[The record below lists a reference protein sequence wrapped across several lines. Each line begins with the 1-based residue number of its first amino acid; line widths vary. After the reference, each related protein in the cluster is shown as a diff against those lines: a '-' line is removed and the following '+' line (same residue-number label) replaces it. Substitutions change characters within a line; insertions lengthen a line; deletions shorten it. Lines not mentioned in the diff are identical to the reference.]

1 MHRAKPRVP
10 ILMYHS
16 LSKTGTAP
24 FRRFT
29 VAPELF
35 QAHLGYLADQGYRTL
50 TMSQLVELR
59 ARRGP
64 LPAKP
69 VVLTFD
75 DGFAD
80 FYTEAMPGLARH
92 GFTATLYVIT
102 GYVGGTS
109 LWLAAEGEGDRRIL
123 SWRQLGEI
131 ADSGVE
137 CAAHSHTHPQLD
149 TLDTRRVREE
159 LSLPKRV
166 LEDRLQRP
174 VRSFAYP
181 FGYYSARVRALV
193 SEAGYSSACTVKD
206 LISSA
211 EEAFVLPRLT
221 VNAGTTVEGFAALL
235 DQDGPSV
242 ASRCVAE
249 AKRAVWQGIRRYGPT
264 SVVCTSASGVPTR
277 MAGSQP

>member
-1 MHRAKPRVP
+1 MHQAQPRVP

-16 LSKTGTAP
+16 LSTTGTPP

-29 VAPELF
+29 LAPELF
-35 QAHLGYLADQGYRTL
+35 QAHLGYLADQGYQTL
-50 TMSQLVELR
+50 SVSQLVELR
-59 ARRGP
+59 ARRAP
-64 LPAKP
+64 LPGKQ

-80 FYTEAMPGLARH
+80 FYTEAMPRLARH

-109 LWLAAEGEGDRRIL
+109 RWLTAEGEGDRRIL
-123 SWRQLGEI
+123 NWRQLGEI

-149 TLDTRRVREE
+149 TLPTSQVREE
-159 LSLPKRV
+159 LSHPKRV

-193 SEAGYSSACTVKD
+193 SEVGYHSACTVKD
-206 LISSA
+206 LVSSA
-211 EEAFVLPRLT
+211 DAAFVLPRLT
-221 VNAGTTVEGFAALL
+221 VNAGTSLDGLAALL
-235 DQDGPSV
+235 DPGASSL

-249 AKRAVWQGIRRYGPT
+249 AKRVVWQGIRRYGPA
-264 SVVCTSASGVPTR
+264 SIVSTSASGVPAR
-277 MAGSQP
+277 LAGSLS

>member
-1 MHRAKPRVP
+1 
-10 ILMYHS
+10 MYHS
-16 LSKTGTAP
+16 LSKTGTPP

-29 VAPELF
+29 VAPVLF
-35 QAHLGYLADQGYRTL
+35 QAHLGYLADQGYQTL
-50 TMSQLVELR
+50 TVSQLVDLR
-59 ARRGP
+59 ARRAP

-80 FYTEAMPGLARH
+80 FYTEAMAPLARH

-109 LWLAAEGEGDRRIL
+109 VWLAAEGEGDRRIL

-149 TLDTRRVREE
+149 TLPSPAVREE
-159 LSLPKRV
+159 LSRPKRV

-181 FGYYSARVRALV
+181 FGYYSARVCALV
-193 SEAGYSSACTVKD
+193 DEVGYSSACTVKD
-206 LISSA
+206 VVSSA
-211 EEAFVLPRLT
+211 DAEFVLPRLT
-221 VNAGTTVEGFAALL
+221 VNAGTTLEGLAALL
-235 DQDGPSV
+235 DRGTPSL

-249 AKRAVWQGIRRYGPT
+249 AKRVVWQGIRRYGPANIV
-264 SVVCTSASGVPTR
+264 STSASGVPIR
-277 MAGSQP
+277 MAGSQS